1 VASEHE
7 KMNLKTPL
15 TEATGIELPI
25 ICGAMYPCSNPELV
39 AAASAAGGIGVI
51 QPLTLVYVYK
61 YDFRTGLAR
70 IRELTDRPVGFN
82 VLLETSSKVYEK
94 RMREWLEIALENGV
108 RFFVTAL
115 GNPRWV
121 VDLVHAHGGV
131 VYHDVVSKKWALKAL
146 DAGVDGLICV
156 NRNAGGHAGSET
168 PEKMIEELGPLGK
181 PLVCAGGIGDA
192 SDFTYALK
200 LGFAGVQMGTRFI
213 ATRECKAPQEYKEA
227 LVRANASDIV
237 LTERVTGIPLAVI
250 NTPYVQSIGTR
261 AGPLARFLLQNR
273 RTKKH
278 MRTLFQ
284 IASFWK
290 LKRSMQ
296 KGMSTQDYWQAGRS
310 VASVQKIESVA
321 EILARFRAES
331 VRS

>member
-1 VASEHE
+1 
-7 KMNLKTPL
+7 MNLKTPL
-15 TEATGIELPI
+15 TQAAGIELPV

-39 AAASAAGGIGVI
+39 AAASEAGGIGII

-61 YDFRTGLAR
+61 YDFRAGLAR
-70 IRELTDRPVGFN
+70 IRELTQKPVGFN

-94 RMREWLEIALENGV
+94 RMREWLEIALDGGV

-121 VDLVHAHGGV
+121 VDLVHARGGV

-146 DAGVDGLICV
+146 EGGVDGLICV
-156 NRNAGGHAGSET
+156 NRNAGGHAGSES
-168 PEKMIEELGPLGK
+168 PEKLLEELGPLGK

-192 SDFTYALK
+192 ADFVRALK

-213 ATRECKAPQEYKEA
+213 ATHECKAPQEYKEA
-227 LVRANASDIV
+227 IVKAQSSDIV

-261 AGPLARFLLQNR
+261 AGPLARLLLQNR
-273 RTKKH
+273 HTKKH

-284 IASFWK
+284 VASFWR

-296 KGMSTQDYWQAGRS
+296 KGMSTKDYWQAGRS
-310 VASVQKIESVA
+310 VSGVQRIESVA

-331 VRS
+331 ARA